1 MAQSPQLIALD
12 WGSSSLRAFLMDG
25 QGAVL
30 QERSS
35 ADGASRIEGGAPAFE
50 QALRRLA
57 GDWLDT
63 WPGVPVVAAGMV
75 GSQHGWREAPYAA
88 CPLVLDDLYRHAAI
102 AQGSGGLRVH
112 ILPGLS
118 YAPTPDVAD
127 VMRGEETQVAGL
139 LADHPQLARGCRVVM
154 PGTHSKWVAVR
165 EGRVEGFATWMTGE
179 LFAVM
184 REHSVLGR
192 LMPAA
197 GGFDA
202 GGFDEGVRC
211 SRDDGGRALAQRLF
225 SVRAR
230 GLLGQLPA
238 AALADYLSGLLVG
251 HELANALADVPD
263 DEPLA
268 LVGEPALCERYAR
281 ALQAFGRAPA
291 VVAGNTVVRGLWQQ
305 AMKALEWFPAT
316 RRPGAAP

>member
-1 MAQSPQLIALD
+1 MAHAPCLIALD
-12 WGSSSLRAFLMDG
+12 WGSSSLRAFLMDA
-25 QGAVL
+25 QGGVV

-57 GDWLDT
+57 GDWLEA
-63 WPGVPVVAAGMV
+63 WPEVPVVAAGMV
-75 GSQHGWREAPYAA
+75 GSQHGWREAPYEA
-88 CPLVLDDLYRHAAI
+88 CPVVLDDLYRHVAMAE
-102 AQGSGGLRVH
+102 GSDGLRVH

-118 YAPTPDVAD
+118 NAPAPDVAD

-139 LADHPQLARGCRVVM
+139 LADHPELAHACRVVM
-154 PGTHSKWVAVR
+154 PGTHSKWVTVR

-192 LMPAA
+192 LMPGA
-197 GGFDA
+197 GGFDE

-211 SRDDGGRALAQRLF
+211 SRHDAGRALAQRLF

-238 AALADYLSGLLVG
+238 TALPDYLSGLLVG
-251 HELANALADVPD
+251 HELANALSEVPAG
-263 DEPLA
+263 EPLA
-268 LVGEPALCERYAR
+268 LVGEPALCERYSR
-281 ALQAFGRAPA
+281 ALQAFDRTPA

-305 AMKALEWFPAT
+305 AMKAREWFPAA
-316 RRPGAAP
+316 RRATPAP